1 MRLFAFLRFC
11 PAPLIFAPFFSLPK
25 CYVFFILPPVNFVKT
40 TMHFQNSSKSVTLH
54 LPAFLFSAWPVLRLV
69 IAVGVLLFVV
79 QMAFTTVYDGILGLQ
94 LKERQKLEKEVAS
107 VQNTLE
113 YLNGVTT
120 DFFKAENMLYARFG
134 LPAQEETSR
143 EMGTGGEISPEDLLQ
158 RKISPVFE
166 KVAGLKDA
174 SLRIQGKLSNSDASF
189 RNLNNYMEQKLAQWR
204 YLPSIA
210 PTTGRYASPF
220 GPRVHPVTGEV
231 GKMHQGM
238 DIANDRWTPIFA
250 PADGVAEM
258 SQFSSSFGNYVVLDH
273 GNGIKTRYG
282 HMMMSVLHTGE
293 FVKRYQLIGY
303 MGNTGRSTGPHLH
316 YEVWVNNSPVN
327 PLAYI
332 LPNDHS
338 VD

>member
-1 MRLFAFLRFC
+1 M
-11 PAPLIFAPFFSLPK
+11 
-25 CYVFFILPPVNFVKT
+25 NFVKT
-40 TMHFQNSSKSVTLH
+40 TIHFQNSSKSVTLH
-54 LPAFLFSAWPVLRLV
+54 LPAFLFFAWPFLRVVVV
-69 IAVGVLLFVV
+69 IGVLLFLV
-79 QMAFTTVYDGILGLQ
+79 QVAFTNVYDGIQGLQ
-94 LKERQKLEKEVAS
+94 LKDRQKLEKEVAD
-107 VQNTLE
+107 VQKTLD
-113 YLNGVTT
+113 YLNGVTS

-134 LPAQEETSR
+134 IPAQNESAR
-143 EMGTGGEISPEDLLQ
+143 EMGTGGEISREDLLQ
-158 RKISPVFE
+158 HKISPIFE
-166 KVAGLKDA
+166 KVAGLKEN

-189 RNLNNYMEQKLAQWR
+189 LNLNKYMEQKQAQWK
-204 YLPSIA
+204 YVPSIA

-220 GPRVHPVTGEV
+220 GPRIHPVTGEV

-250 PADGVAEM
+250 PADGVAE
-258 SQFSSSFGNYVVLDH
+258 SAQYSSSFGNYVVLDH

-282 HMMMSVLHTGE
+282 HMMMSVLYPGE

-327 PLAYI
+327 PLAYV
-332 LPNDHS
+332 LPNDYS